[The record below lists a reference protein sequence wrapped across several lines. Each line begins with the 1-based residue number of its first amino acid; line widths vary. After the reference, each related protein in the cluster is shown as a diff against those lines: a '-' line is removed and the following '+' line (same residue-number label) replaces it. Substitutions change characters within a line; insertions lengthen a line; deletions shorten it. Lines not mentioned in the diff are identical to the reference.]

1 MNPRRKSFIW
11 PFTGFCLALTLLLSL
26 WLRPV
31 GASSLLVSRVNQLEF
46 RLRSLQSQVSQIQ
59 AQLPRPGGGTGG
71 RRPAPVVSSPDLS
84 DPSLDQ
90 QFDNLATLVIEL
102 RDRIEVLEAQ
112 VLEPQPQQ
120 TP

>member
-1 MNPRRKSFIW
+1 MSPFRKPVPW
-11 PFTGFCLALTLLLSL
+11 PFAVFWLALALLLSL

-31 GASSLLVSRVNQLEF
+31 GASSLLTSRVNQLEF
-46 RLRSLQSQVSQIQ
+46 RVRSLQSQVGRIQ
-59 AQLPRPGGGTGG
+59 AQLPRPGGSTGG
-71 RRPAPVVSSPDLS
+71 SRPAPVELPPDLG

-112 VLEPQPQQ
+112 VLETSPQ
-120 TP
+120 